1 MSKLKGI
8 EPQGHSR
15 PSSIEV
21 WRETLD
27 AEDKEWFDAAVVD
40 PRWSTAQL
48 LAVVKTEAGAPF
60 GKDGFHAYRKAAKR

>member
-8 EPQGHSR
+8 EPQGHNR

-40 PRWSTAQL
+40 LRWSTAQL
-48 LAVVKTEAGAPF
+48 LAVVKTEAAAPF
-60 GKDGFHAYRKAAKR
+60 GKDGLAAYRKAAKR